1 MSVKWLRLLPWAPLV
16 LAAAGCGGQAGPPA
30 PADPAAARTALH
42 TVLDAWKKGETADS
56 LKDHRP
62 PMYVNDYEW
71 RSGRRLLAYEVQGDD
86 LSGGALRCQVT
97 LALADEN
104 GRPAS
109 KAVVYT
115 VGTSPAVAVTREED
129 P

>member
-1 MSVKWLRLLPWAPLV
+1 MSVKCLRLLPWAPLAF
-16 LAAAGCGGQAGPPA
+16 AARGCGGQGGPPA
-30 PADPAAARTALH
+30 PADPAAARAALH
-42 TVLDAWKKGETADS
+42 TVLDAWKKGDTADS
-56 LKDHRP
+56 LKDRRP

-71 RSGRRLLAYEVQGDD
+71 RSGRRLLSYEVQGDD
-86 LSGGALRCQVT
+86 LSGGDLRCRVT

-104 GRPAS
+104 GRSAS

-115 VGTSPAVAVTREED
+115 VGTSPAVAVTREEE